1 VLGTKC
7 FKLRLK
13 NGQGVGLQPL
23 RLDNCKRARPM
34 APARSST
41 RRGAHISPVSP
52 TPPVR
57 DVQDDDPAA
66 NKELFLDP
74 MLGTPL
80 AIFIEKDVEN
90 KDDLSQLIIV
100 GHIES
105 LSSDTDLREGTKAI
119 VQAFSVPEKRYP
131 PRSNSSIS

>member
-1 VLGTKC
+1 
-7 FKLRLK
+7 
-13 NGQGVGLQPL
+13 
-23 RLDNCKRARPM
+23 M

-41 RRGAHISPVSP
+41 RRGAHISPDSH

-57 DVQDDDPAA
+57 DAHDDDPSA

-105 LSSDTDLREGTKAI
+105 LSSDADLREGTKAI
-119 VQAFSVPEKRYP
+119 VQAFSMLEKRYP
-131 PRSNSSIS
+131 PCPASTYLKF

>member
-1 VLGTKC
+1 
-7 FKLRLK
+7 
-13 NGQGVGLQPL
+13 
-23 RLDNCKRARPM
+23 M

-52 TPPVR
+52 TPPAR
-57 DVQDDDPAA
+57 DIHDDDPAA

-105 LSSDTDLREGTKAI
+105 LSSGADLREGTIAI
-119 VQAFSVPEKRYP
+119 VQAFSVPEKPYP
-131 PRSNSSIS
+131 AR

>member
-1 VLGTKC
+1 
-7 FKLRLK
+7 
-13 NGQGVGLQPL
+13 
-23 RLDNCKRARPM
+23 M

-57 DVQDDDPAA
+57 DVHDDDPAA

-100 GHIES
+100 SHIES
-105 LSSDTDLREGTKAI
+105 LSSDVYLREGTKAI
-119 VQAFSVPEKRYP
+119 VRHSQCQKNVILLTQDLHNPNP
-131 PRSNSSIS
+131 NIS